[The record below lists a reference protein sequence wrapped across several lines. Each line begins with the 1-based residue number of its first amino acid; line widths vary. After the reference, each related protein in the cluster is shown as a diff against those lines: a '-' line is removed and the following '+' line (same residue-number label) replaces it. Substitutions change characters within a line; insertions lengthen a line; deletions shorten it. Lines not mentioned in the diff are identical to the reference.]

1 MSEAFESVQKREAR
15 HFLPVVNRVPV
26 AIVSGSGSKVTD
38 IDGKTYIDLTAGWGV
53 TSIGHCHPSLAKAIA
68 DQAATLMQTTNL
80 YYTLPQL
87 DLIEKLS
94 QITPANITR
103 SFLTNSGTEA
113 IEGAIKL
120 AHRATKRSGFISAQ
134 NSFHGRTLGALSLI
148 GQDSYRE
155 PFSALLNDTT
165 IVPYGDIS
173 AVEKVVD
180 EKTAAVV
187 IEPIQGEGGV
197 NVPPDGYLA
206 ELSEICHR
214 QGALL
219 ILDEIQT
226 GIGRTGR
233 WLGLEHDGA
242 KPDIIT
248 LGKGLGGG
256 FPVAAFLCTEELA
269 RTASP
274 GEHGGTYIG
283 NPLAAVA
290 ANSVLE
296 VIEKEQIVENAA
308 RLGKIFS
315 GELEKFVKENP
326 GLAKETRGRGLLQG
340 LVLNDMEKA
349 SKIPLHAAKKGVLVN
364 VTAGNV
370 IRFFPPLNI
379 RDSELM
385 EAWHVIQGIIQET

>member
-80 YYTLPQL
+80 FYTLPQL

-94 QITPANITR
+94 LITPDNITR

-173 AVEKVVD
+173 AVEKVVN

-197 NVPPDGYLA
+197 NVPPAGYLA

-269 RTASP
+269 HTASP

-385 EAWHVIQGIIQET
+385 EAWHVIQGIIQEI